1 MTSADP
7 TAEPADPAGLAG
19 VPLPPPLITGKAPRP
34 RGTRGRGSVRGKV
47 VAYTA
52 LSLLAVIA
60 LVPFIW
66 TVSSS
71 VKTLDTIFN
80 QPLQVF
86 PPHPQWSNYSKL
98 WNELPIGRWIFNS
111 AYIVVVAVLGRLLF
125 TATAA
130 YAFARLRFPG
140 RDYIFYAFLT
150 ALMIPAEVTLIPGF
164 VLIRQLGWYDSHLA
178 LIVPQLSDA
187 FAIFLLRQFFMS
199 IPRELEDAARIDGAS
214 YFRVFVSIILP
225 LSKSALAVVAVLGF
239 MDVWNAFLWPLV
251 MIDSTE
257 KFTLPVGLQFLNA
270 AHSTDWPALMAGNVI
285 GLIPVVVVYLAAQK
299 YFIEGITM
307 SGLKG

>member
-1 MTSADP
+1 MTSVRSATTAVGSDGLPATGPLTIDP
-7 TAEPADPAGLAG
+7 TAGDRLERGRRGPAGRILAY
-19 VPLPPPLITGKAPRP
+19 
-34 RGTRGRGSVRGKV
+34 
-47 VAYTA
+47 VA
-52 LSLLAVIA
+52 LGLLAVIA
-60 LVPFIW
+60 LVPFVW
-66 TVSSS
+66 MLSSS
-71 VKTLDTIFN
+71 VKTNETIFSE
-80 QPLQVF
+80 PLQLI
-86 PPHPQWSNYSKL
+86 PNHPQWSNYSRL
-98 WNELPIGRWIFNS
+98 WSELPIGRWIFNS
-111 AYIVVVAVLGRLLF
+111 AYIVVIAVLGRLVF

-150 ALMIPAEVTLIPGF
+150 ALMVPTEVTLIPGF

-187 FAIFLLRQFFMS
+187 FAIFLLRQFFLS
-199 IPRELEDAARIDGAS
+199 IPRELEEAARIDGAS
-214 YFRVFVSIILP
+214 YLRVFVSVVLP
-225 LSKSALAVVAVLGF
+225 LSKAALAVVAVLGF

-251 MIDSTE
+251 MIDATD
-257 KFTLPVGLQFLNA
+257 KFTLPVGLQFLNS

-285 GLIPVVVVYLAAQK
+285 GLVPVVIVYLAAQK